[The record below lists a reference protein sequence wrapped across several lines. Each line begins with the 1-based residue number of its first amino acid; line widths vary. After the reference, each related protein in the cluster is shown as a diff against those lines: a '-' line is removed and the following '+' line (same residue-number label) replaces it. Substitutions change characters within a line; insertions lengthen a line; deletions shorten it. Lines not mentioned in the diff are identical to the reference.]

1 MVVDHQA
8 QLGQAVLRIGRDFHR
23 PSAFRAMQIISQF
36 PQLTYRKGDMNFLKW
51 AGWIAIVL
59 MMQLPFSSSGQEQ
72 SQGSNKIRQPKQMPP
87 IFDTVQV
94 LDRARRLSDDA
105 RNLKPLDE
113 IPLQARL
120 ADTVWDYDQS
130 LAKRLLSRS
139 FELTITLLK
148 DSPRVDPASNSA
160 DAAILFAHISAVAAK
175 HDENLEKKLRERWQ
189 EAVASDAEKGNELK
203 SDPAQMA
210 YLLLRQSANY
220 LKSDKQKARQ
230 LFRQSISFRVTQD
243 HCFFLLDQRQH
254 APDIT
259 DTLFSDT
266 LDVLAQRPL
275 SDANELLM
283 LSSYLFS
290 PNGSITYVGISG
302 YNTANVTANMSAIPK
317 NPALAKRYLGLLL
330 AKVNGNELMPAVV
343 AHFALKNLVPQY
355 QLLAPE
361 LLNDV
366 YAKMATLLSSVS
378 QEDAS
383 TFDDA
388 HKYSN
393 ASESEKVADW
403 EKRLEKADKL
413 EKEDWRDFEYFNL
426 LFGYFLPNE
435 DFTRALAIVSKIGNQ
450 ELKEKFGDLV
460 NLAVLQAKLR
470 KPDTTSSVSEADANK
485 LKTPLVRVVGLSS
498 LGQARLKQ
506 NSAGDALRL
515 FEQALREANQIKDEQ
530 DRIQAKLMLV
540 QLFLDADAAVGFER
554 ATEAFKEVN
563 HFSDFNTTESALS
576 LRVTVY
582 GLKNYLSITAPAPS
596 SLWSAVAK
604 MCQVNCDET
613 FNTSGMLEKKET
625 KLWATFV
632 AVQIGLRESSKKSSA
647 GLR

>member
-1 MVVDHQA
+1 
-8 QLGQAVLRIGRDFHR
+8 
-23 PSAFRAMQIISQF
+23 MQCSF
-36 PQLTYRKGDMNFLKW
+36 ASF
-51 AGWIAIVL
+51 
-59 MMQLPFSSSGQEQ
+59 GQEQ
-72 SQGSNKIRQPKQMPP
+72 RPPSNKTKQPDEIPTLR
-87 IFDTVQV
+87 FDTVQV

-105 RNLKPLDE
+105 RSLKPSDE

-148 DSPRVDPASNSA
+148 DSPRVDPASDSA
-160 DAAILFAHISAVAAK
+160 DAPMLFAHISAVAAK
-175 HDENLEKKLRERWQ
+175 HEANLEKKLKERWQ
-189 EAVASDAEKGNELK
+189 EAVASGAEKGNELK

-220 LKSDKQKARQ
+220 LKSDKQKTRQ

-243 HCFFLLDQRQH
+243 QCFFLLDQRQH

-290 PNGSITYVGISG
+290 SNGSITYVGVSG
-302 YNTANVTANMSAIPK
+302 YNTANVTANMSAVPK
-317 NPALAKRYLGLLL
+317 NPGLAKRYLGLLL
-330 AKVNGNELMPAVV
+330 AKVNGNELMPAAV

-378 QEDAS
+378 QEDSS
-383 TFDDA
+383 TFDAA
-388 HKYSN
+388 HKDSN
-393 ASESEKVADW
+393 ASESEKVADL
-403 EKRLEKADKL
+403 EERLEKADKL

-426 LFGYFLPNE
+426 LFGYLLPNE
-435 DFTRALAIVSKIGNQ
+435 DFTRALLIVSKIGNQ

-460 NLAVLQAKLR
+460 NLAALQAKLR
-470 KPDTTSSVSEADANK
+470 KPDTSSVSESDVNK

-506 NSAGDALRL
+506 NATGDALRL
-515 FEQALREANQIKDEQ
+515 FEQAAGEANQIKEDQE
-530 DRIQAKLMLV
+530 RLQAKLMLV
-540 QLFLDADAAVGFER
+540 QLFLDADSTAGFDRAAEV
-554 ATEAFKEVN
+554 FKEVN
-563 HFSDFNTTESALS
+563 KFSDFNLNRSYLS
-576 LRVTVY
+576 LKVTTY
-582 GLKNYLSITAPAPS
+582 GFKNELPITAPSPS
-596 SLWSAVAK
+596 SLFSTIAK
-604 MCQVNCDET
+604 MCRTNCEET
-613 FNTSGMLEKKET
+613 FHTSGLLEKKEAR
-625 KLWATFV
+625 LWATFV
-632 AVQIGLRESSKKSSA
+632 AVQTGLRENLK
-647 GLR
+647 

>member
-1 MVVDHQA
+1 
-8 QLGQAVLRIGRDFHR
+8 
-23 PSAFRAMQIISQF
+23 
-36 PQLTYRKGDMNFLKW
+36 MNFLKTV
-51 AGWIAIVL
+51 GCIAIAV

-72 SQGSNKIRQPKQMPP
+72 SRDLNKSRQPKQLPP
-87 IFDTVQV
+87 RLDTVQL

-105 RNLKPLDE
+105 RSLKPLDE
-113 IPLQARL
+113 ISLQTRL
-120 ADTVWDYDQS
+120 ADTVWDCDPS
-130 LAKRLLSRS
+130 LAERLLSRS
-139 FELTITLLK
+139 FELTIALLK
-148 DSPRVDPASNSA
+148 DSPRVDPASDSA
-160 DAAILFAHISAVAAK
+160 DTTMLFAHISAVAAK
-175 HDENLEKKLRERWQ
+175 HDETLEKKLKERWQ
-189 EAVASDAEKGNELK
+189 AAVASGAEKGNKSK

-210 YLLLRQSANY
+210 YLLLGQSATY
-220 LKSDKQKARQ
+220 LKSDKEKARQ
-230 LFRQSISFRVTQD
+230 LFRQSISSRVTQD

-290 PNGSITYVGISG
+290 PNGSITYVGVSG
-302 YNTANVTANMSAIPK
+302 YNTANVTANMSAVPK
-317 NPALAKRYLGLLL
+317 NLALAKRYLGLLL
-330 AKVNGNELMPAVV
+330 AKVNANELMSAGV

-378 QEDAS
+378 QEDSS
-383 TFDDA
+383 TFDAA
-388 HKYSN
+388 HKDSN
-393 ASESEKVADW
+393 ASESERVADF

-413 EKEDWRDFEYFNL
+413 EREDLRDREYFEV
-426 LFGYFLPNE
+426 LFGYLLPNE
-435 DFTRALAIVSKIGNQ
+435 DFTRALLIVSKIGNQ

-460 NLAVLQAKLR
+460 NLAALQAKLR
-470 KPDTTSSVSEADANK
+470 KPDTSSVSESDVNK

-498 LGQARLKQ
+498 LGQARMKQ
-506 NSAGDALRL
+506 NSTGDALRL
-515 FEQALREANQIKDEQ
+515 FEQAAGEANQIKDEQ

-554 ATEAFKEVN
+554 AAEAFKEVN
-563 HFSDFNTTESALS
+563 HFSDFNTGESALS

-596 SLWSAVAK
+596 SLWSAVTK
-604 MCQVNCDET
+604 MCQVNCEET
-613 FNTSGMLEKKET
+613 FNTSGLLEKKET

-632 AVQIGLRESSKKSSA
+632 AIQTGLRESSKQSNASF
-647 GLR
+647 R